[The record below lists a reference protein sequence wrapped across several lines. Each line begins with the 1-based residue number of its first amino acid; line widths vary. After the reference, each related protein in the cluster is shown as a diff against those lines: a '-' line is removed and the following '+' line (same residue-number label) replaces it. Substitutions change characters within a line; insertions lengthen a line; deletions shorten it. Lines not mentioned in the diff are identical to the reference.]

1 MKTVRRLIY
10 GAVASRATLVA
21 LAFAALA
28 FFLDFVEESQDLGK
42 NGYTILDALWTCLLM
57 QVRHVYDL
65 MPIALLIGGILALSR
80 MAQTSEFT
88 ILRTGGL
95 GPWRALQ
102 LLAGLGLMAALL
114 VAGIG
119 NWLVP
124 QAEQVLTQQHA
135 RFSNQQ
141 QLTLGRG
148 GTWLRERREVPGMG
162 TDTITITVNVGSAL
176 GDGEFGL
183 VRIFEF
189 DAQGRLTRR
198 VSAVSARVE
207 AAHHGRESMADA
219 VADAVASDGRSPAAA
234 SGSIWRLKDVTD
246 TQWLSHDHLTQEAAL
261 AGVKMIDERKLA
273 QLDWPSGLTPLVVS
287 ASVLPPESMSVF
299 ALWRY
304 MRHLASNAQAA
315 QRYEIQVWKKSF
327 YPLVCLVMVALA
339 LPFAYLHARSG
350 SMSLKIFGGIMLGI
364 SFVLINHISSHLG
377 LLQNWQPWL
386 AAVAPSLLYLLLSM
400 SVFTWLVRYQ

>member
-1 MKTVRRLIY
+1 MRTVRRLIY
-10 GAVASRATLVA
+10 QSVASRATLVA
-21 LAFAALA
+21 LSFGALA
-28 FFLDFVEESQDLGK
+28 FFIDFVEESQDLGK
-42 NGYTILDALWTCLLM
+42 NSYTVLDALWTCLLM
-57 QVRHVYDL
+57 QVRHIYDL

-102 LLAGLGLMAALL
+102 LLAGLGLMSALL

-119 NWLVP
+119 NWAVP
-124 QAEQVLTQQHA
+124 LAEQMLTQQHA
-135 RFSNQQ
+135 RFSSQQ

-148 GTWLRERREVPGMG
+148 GTWLREKREVPGMG
-162 TDTITITVNVGSAL
+162 TRTITVNVGSAL
-176 GDGEFGL
+176 SEGEFGL

-189 DAQGRLTRR
+189 DARGQLTRR
-198 VSAVSARVE
+198 LSASSAKV
-207 AAHHGRESMADA
+207 DA
-219 VADAVASDGRSPAAA
+219 VQAPGEAGAVLPAE
-234 SGSIWRLKDVTD
+234 GSVWRLKDVTD
-246 TQWLSHDHLTQEAAL
+246 TRWLSHERLSQDAAL
-261 AGVKMIDERKLA
+261 AGVKVIDERKVA
-273 QLDWPSGLTPLVVS
+273 TMDWSSSLTPLVVS
-287 ASVLPPESMSVF
+287 ASVLPPESMSAF

-304 MRHLASNAQAA
+304 TRHLASNAQAA
-315 QRYEIQVWKKSF
+315 QRYEIQFWKKSF
-327 YPLVCLVMVALA
+327 YPLVCLVMIALA

-386 AAVAPSLLYLLLSM
+386 AAAAPSLLYLLLSM
-400 SVFTWLVRYQ
+400 SVFAWLVRFQ

>member
-10 GAVASRATLVA
+10 RSVASSATLVA

-28 FFLDFVEESQDLGK
+28 FFIDFVEESQDLGK
-42 NGYTILDALWTCLLM
+42 NGYTVLDALWTCLLM
-57 QVRHVYDL
+57 QVRHIYDL

-119 NWLVP
+119 NWAVP
-124 QAEQVLTQQHA
+124 LAEQVLTQQHA
-135 RFSNQQ
+135 RFSSQQ

-148 GTWLRERREVPGMG
+148 GTWLREKREVPSMG
-162 TDTITITVNVGSAL
+162 THTITVNVGSAL
-176 GDGEFGL
+176 SEGEFGL

-189 DAQGRLTRR
+189 DARGQLTRR
-198 VSAVSARVE
+198 LSATSARV
-207 AAHHGRESMADA
+207 DA
-219 VADAVASDGRSPAAA
+219 VQAPGDASAVLPAE
-234 SGSIWRLKDVTD
+234 GSVWRLKDVTD
-246 TQWLSHDHLTQEAAL
+246 TRWLSHDHLSQDAAL
-261 AGVKMIDERKLA
+261 AGVKVIDERKLPT
-273 QLDWPSGLTPLVVS
+273 LEWPSGLTPLVVS
-287 ASVLPPESMSVF
+287 ASVLPPESMSAF

-304 MRHLASNAQAA
+304 TRHLASNAQAA
-315 QRYEIQVWKKSF
+315 QRYEIQFWKKSF
-327 YPLVCLVMVALA
+327 YPLVCLVMIALA

-386 AAVAPSLLYLLLSM
+386 AAAAPSLLYLLLSM
-400 SVFTWLVRYQ
+400 SVFAWLVRYQ

>member
-1 MKTVRRLIY
+1 MRTVRRLIY
-10 GAVASRATLVA
+10 RSVASSATLVA

-28 FFLDFVEESQDLGK
+28 FFIDFVEESQDLGK
-42 NGYTILDALWTCLLM
+42 NGYTVLDALWTCLLM
-57 QVRHVYDL
+57 QVRHIYDL

-102 LLAGLGLMAALL
+102 LLAGLGLMSALL

-119 NWLVP
+119 NWAVP
-124 QAEQVLTQQHA
+124 LAEQMLTQQHA
-135 RFSNQQ
+135 RFSSQQ

-148 GTWLRERREVPGMG
+148 GTWLREKREVPGMG
-162 TDTITITVNVGSAL
+162 THTITVNVGSAL
-176 GDGEFGL
+176 SEGEFGL

-189 DAQGRLTRR
+189 DARGQLTRR
-198 VSAVSARVE
+198 LS
-207 AAHHGRESMADA
+207 
-219 VADAVASDGRSPAAA
+219 AA
-234 SGSIWRLKDVTD
+234 SAKVNAVQAAREAGAMLPAEGSVWRLQGVTD
-246 TQWLSHDHLTQEAAL
+246 TRWLSHERLSQDAAL
-261 AGVKMIDERKLA
+261 AGLKVIDERKA
-273 QLDWPSGLTPLVVS
+273 ATLDWSSSLTPLVVS
-287 ASVLPPESMSVF
+287 ASVLPPESMSAF

-304 MRHLASNAQAA
+304 TRHLASNAQAA
-315 QRYEIQVWKKSF
+315 QRYEIQFWKKSF
-327 YPLVCLVMVALA
+327 YPLVCLVMIALA

-386 AAVAPSLLYLLLSM
+386 AAAAPSLLYLLLSM
-400 SVFTWLVRYQ
+400 SVFAWLVRYQ

>member
-1 MKTVRRLIY
+1 MRTVRRLIY
-10 GAVASRATLVA
+10 RSVASSATLVA

-28 FFLDFVEESQDLGK
+28 FFIDFVEESQDLGK
-42 NGYTILDALWTCLLM
+42 NSYTVLDALWTCALM
-57 QVRHVYDL
+57 QVRHIYDL

-102 LLAGLGLMAALL
+102 LLAGLGLMSALV

-119 NWLVP
+119 NWAVP
-124 QAEQVLTQQHA
+124 LAEQMLTQQHA
-135 RFSNQQ
+135 RFSSQQ

-148 GTWLRERREVPGMG
+148 GTWLREKREVPGMG
-162 TDTITITVNVGSAL
+162 THTITVNVGSAL
-176 GDGEFGL
+176 SEGEFGL

-189 DAQGRLTRR
+189 DARGQLTRR
-198 VSAVSARVE
+198 LSAASAKV
-207 AAHHGRESMADA
+207 DA
-219 VADAVASDGRSPAAA
+219 VQAPGEAGAMLPTE
-234 SGSIWRLKDVTD
+234 GSVWRLQDVTD
-246 TQWLSHDHLTQEAAL
+246 TRWLSHERLSQEAAL
-261 AGVKMIDERKLA
+261 AGLKVIDERQSA
-273 QLDWPSGLTPLVVS
+273 ALDWSSSLTPLVVS
-287 ASVLPPESMSVF
+287 ASVLPPESMSAF

-304 MRHLASNAQAA
+304 TRHLASNAQAA
-315 QRYEIQVWKKSF
+315 QRYEIQFWKKSF
-327 YPLVCLVMVALA
+327 YPLVCLVMIALA

-386 AAVAPSLLYLLLSM
+386 AAAAPSLLYLLLSM
-400 SVFTWLVRYQ
+400 SVFAWLVRYQ

>member
-1 MKTVRRLIY
+1 MRTVRRLIY
-10 GAVASRATLVA
+10 RSVASSATLVA

-28 FFLDFVEESQDLGK
+28 FFIDFVEESQDLGK
-42 NGYTILDALWTCLLM
+42 NSYTVLDALWTCSLM
-57 QVRHVYDL
+57 QVRHIYDL

-102 LLAGLGLMAALL
+102 LLAGLGLMSALV

-119 NWLVP
+119 NWAVP
-124 QAEQVLTQQHA
+124 LAEQMLTQQHA
-135 RFSNQQ
+135 RFSSQQ

-148 GTWLRERREVPGMG
+148 GTWLREKREVPGMG
-162 TDTITITVNVGSAL
+162 THTITVNVGSAL
-176 GDGEFGL
+176 SEGEFGL

-189 DAQGRLTRR
+189 DARGQLTRR
-198 VSAVSARVE
+198 LSAVSAKV
-207 AAHHGRESMADA
+207 DA
-219 VADAVASDGRSPAAA
+219 VQAPGEAGAVLPAE
-234 SGSIWRLKDVTD
+234 GSVWRLKDVTD
-246 TQWLSHDHLTQEAAL
+246 TRWLSHERLSQEAAL
-261 AGVKMIDERKLA
+261 AGLKVIDERQA
-273 QLDWPSGLTPLVVS
+273 ATLDWSSSLTPLVVS
-287 ASVLPPESMSVF
+287 ASVLPPESMSAF

-304 MRHLASNAQAA
+304 TRHLASNAQAA
-315 QRYEIQVWKKSF
+315 QRYEIQFWKKSF
-327 YPLVCLVMVALA
+327 YPLVCLVMIALA

-386 AAVAPSLLYLLLSM
+386 AAAAPSLLYLLLSM
-400 SVFTWLVRYQ
+400 SVFAWLVRFQ

>member
-1 MKTVRRLIY
+1 MRTVRRLIY
-10 GAVASRATLVA
+10 RSVASSATLVA

-28 FFLDFVEESQDLGK
+28 FFIDFVEESQDLGK
-42 NGYTILDALWTCLLM
+42 NGYTVLDALWTCLLM
-57 QVRHVYDL
+57 QVRHIYDL

-102 LLAGLGLMAALL
+102 LLAGLGLMSALL

-119 NWLVP
+119 NWAVP
-124 QAEQVLTQQHA
+124 LAEQMLTQQHA
-135 RFSNQQ
+135 RFSSQQ

-148 GTWLRERREVPGMG
+148 GTWLREKREVPGMG
-162 TDTITITVNVGSAL
+162 THTITVNVGSAL
-176 GDGEFGL
+176 SEGEFGL

-189 DAQGRLTRR
+189 DARGQLTRR
-198 VSAVSARVE
+198 LSAASAKV
-207 AAHHGRESMADA
+207 DA
-219 VADAVASDGRSPAAA
+219 VQAAREAGAMLPAE
-234 SGSIWRLKDVTD
+234 GSVWRLQGVTD
-246 TQWLSHDHLTQEAAL
+246 TRWLSHERLSQDAAL
-261 AGVKMIDERKLA
+261 AGLKVIDERKA
-273 QLDWPSGLTPLVVS
+273 ATLDWSSSLTPLVVS
-287 ASVLPPESMSVF
+287 ASVLPPESMSAF

-304 MRHLASNAQAA
+304 TRHLASNAQAA
-315 QRYEIQVWKKSF
+315 QRYEIQFWKKSF
-327 YPLVCLVMVALA
+327 YPLVCLVMIALA

-386 AAVAPSLLYLLLSM
+386 AAAAPSLLYLLLSM
-400 SVFTWLVRYQ
+400 SVFAWLVRYQ

>member
-1 MKTVRRLIY
+1 MRTVRRLIY
-10 GAVASRATLVA
+10 RSVASSATLVA

-28 FFLDFVEESQDLGK
+28 FFIDFVEESQDLGK
-42 NGYTILDALWTCLLM
+42 NSYTVLDALWTCSLM
-57 QVRHVYDL
+57 QVRHIYDL

-80 MAQTSEFT
+80 LAQTSEFT

-102 LLAGLGLMAALL
+102 LLAGLGLMSALV

-119 NWLVP
+119 NWAVP
-124 QAEQVLTQQHA
+124 LAEQMLTQQHA
-135 RFSNQQ
+135 RFSSQQ

-148 GTWLRERREVPGMG
+148 GTWLREKREVPGMG
-162 TDTITITVNVGSAL
+162 THTITVNVGSAL
-176 GDGEFGL
+176 SEGEFGL

-189 DAQGRLTRR
+189 DARGQLTRR
-198 VSAVSARVE
+198 LSAVSAKV
-207 AAHHGRESMADA
+207 DA
-219 VADAVASDGRSPAAA
+219 VQAPGEAGAVLPAE
-234 SGSIWRLKDVTD
+234 GSVWRLKDVTD
-246 TQWLSHDHLTQEAAL
+246 TRWLSHERLSQEAAL
-261 AGVKMIDERKLA
+261 AGLKVIDERQA
-273 QLDWPSGLTPLVVS
+273 AALDWSSSLTPLVVS
-287 ASVLPPESMSVF
+287 ASVLPPESMSAF

-304 MRHLASNAQAA
+304 TRHLASNAQAA
-315 QRYEIQVWKKSF
+315 QRYEIQFWKKSF
-327 YPLVCLVMVALA
+327 YPLVCLVMIALA

-386 AAVAPSLLYLLLSM
+386 AAAAPSLLYLLLSM
-400 SVFTWLVRYQ
+400 SVFAWLVRYQ

>member
-1 MKTVRRLIY
+1 MRTVRRLIFKT
-10 GAVASRATLVA
+10 VATHATLVG

-28 FFLDFVEESQDLGK
+28 FFIDFVEESQDLGK
-42 NGYTILDALWTCLLM
+42 NGYTVVDALWTCLLM
-57 QVRHVYDL
+57 QVRHIYDL
-65 MPIALLIGGILALSR
+65 MPIALLIGGILALAR

-102 LLAGLGLMAALL
+102 LLAGLGLLAALL

-135 RFSNQQ
+135 RFSSQQ

-148 GTWLRERREVPGMG
+148 GTWLREKREVPGMG
-162 TDTITITVNVGSAL
+162 THTITVNVGSAL
-176 GDGEFGL
+176 SEGEFGL

-189 DAQGRLTRR
+189 DARGQLTRR
-198 VSAVSARVE
+198 MSARTARV
-207 AAHHGRESMADA
+207 DA
-219 VADAVASDGRSPAAA
+219 LPSNGPPLPGGDGD
-234 SGSIWRLKDVTD
+234 GSVWRLQDVTD
-246 TQWLSHDHLTQEAAL
+246 TRWLSHERLSQDAAQ
-261 AGVKMIDERKLA
+261 AGVKVIDERKLA
-273 QLDWPSGLTPLVVS
+273 SLDWASSLTPLVVS
-287 ASVLPPESMSVF
+287 ASVLPPESMSAF

-304 MRHLASNAQAA
+304 TRHLASNAQAA
-315 QRYEIQVWKKSF
+315 QRYEIQFWKKSF
-327 YPLVCLVMVALA
+327 YPLVCFVMVALA

-386 AAVAPSLLYLLLSM
+386 AAAAPSLLYLLLSM

>member
-1 MKTVRRLIY
+1 MRTVRRLIY
-10 GAVASRATLVA
+10 RSVASSATLVA

-28 FFLDFVEESQDLGK
+28 FFIDFVEESQDLGK
-42 NGYTILDALWTCLLM
+42 NGYTVLDALWTCLLM
-57 QVRHVYDL
+57 QVRHIYDL

-102 LLAGLGLMAALL
+102 LLAGLGLMSALL

-119 NWLVP
+119 NWAVP
-124 QAEQVLTQQHA
+124 LAEQMLTQQHA
-135 RFSNQQ
+135 RFSSQQ

-148 GTWLRERREVPGMG
+148 GTWLREKREVPGMG
-162 TDTITITVNVGSAL
+162 THTITVNVGSAL
-176 GDGEFGL
+176 SEGEFGL

-189 DAQGRLTRR
+189 DARGQLTRR
-198 VSAVSARVE
+198 LSAASAKV
-207 AAHHGRESMADA
+207 DA
-219 VADAVASDGRSPAAA
+219 VRAAGEAGAMLPAE
-234 SGSIWRLKDVTD
+234 GSVWRLQDVTD
-246 TQWLSHDHLTQEAAL
+246 TRWLSHERLSQDAAL
-261 AGVKMIDERKLA
+261 AGLKVIDERKTA
-273 QLDWPSGLTPLVVS
+273 SMDWSSSLTPLVVS
-287 ASVLPPESMSVF
+287 ASVLPPESMSAF

-304 MRHLASNAQAA
+304 TRHLASNAQAA
-315 QRYEIQVWKKSF
+315 QRYEIQFWKKSF
-327 YPLVCLVMVALA
+327 YPLVCLVMIALA

-386 AAVAPSLLYLLLSM
+386 AAAAPSLLYLLLSM
-400 SVFTWLVRYQ
+400 SVFAWLVRYQ

>member
-1 MKTVRRLIY
+1 MRTVRRLIY
-10 GAVASRATLVA
+10 RSVASSATLVA

-28 FFLDFVEESQDLGK
+28 FFIDFVEESQDLGK
-42 NGYTILDALWTCLLM
+42 NGYTVLDALWTCLLM
-57 QVRHVYDL
+57 QVRHIYDL

-102 LLAGLGLMAALL
+102 LLAGLGLMSALL

-119 NWLVP
+119 NWAVP
-124 QAEQVLTQQHA
+124 LAEQMLTQQHA
-135 RFSNQQ
+135 RFSSQQ

-148 GTWLRERREVPGMG
+148 GTWLREKREVPGMG
-162 TDTITITVNVGSAL
+162 THTITVNVGSAL
-176 GDGEFGL
+176 SEGEFGL

-189 DAQGRLTRR
+189 DARGQLTRR
-198 VSAVSARVE
+198 LSAASAKV
-207 AAHHGRESMADA
+207 DA
-219 VADAVASDGRSPAAA
+219 VQAAREAGAMLPAE
-234 SGSIWRLKDVTD
+234 GSVWHLQGVTD
-246 TQWLSHDHLTQEAAL
+246 TRWLSHERLSQDAAL
-261 AGVKMIDERKLA
+261 AGLKVIDERKA
-273 QLDWPSGLTPLVVS
+273 ATLDWSSSLTPLVVS
-287 ASVLPPESMSVF
+287 ASVLPPESMSAF

-304 MRHLASNAQAA
+304 TRHLASNAQAA
-315 QRYEIQVWKKSF
+315 QRYEIQFWKKSF
-327 YPLVCLVMVALA
+327 YPLVCLVMIALA

-386 AAVAPSLLYLLLSM
+386 AAAAPSLLYLLLSM
-400 SVFTWLVRYQ
+400 SVFAWLVRYQ

>member
-1 MKTVRRLIY
+1 MRTVRRLIY
-10 GAVASRATLVA
+10 RSVASSATLVA

-28 FFLDFVEESQDLGK
+28 FFIDFVEESQDLGK
-42 NGYTILDALWTCLLM
+42 NSYTVLDALWTCSLM
-57 QVRHVYDL
+57 QVRHIYDL

-102 LLAGLGLMAALL
+102 LLAGLGLMSALV

-119 NWLVP
+119 NWAVP
-124 QAEQVLTQQHA
+124 LAEQMLTQQHA
-135 RFSNQQ
+135 RFSSQQ

-148 GTWLRERREVPGMG
+148 GTWLREKREVPGMG
-162 TDTITITVNVGSAL
+162 THTITVNVGSAL
-176 GDGEFGL
+176 SEGEFGL

-189 DAQGRLTRR
+189 DARGQLTRR
-198 VSAVSARVE
+198 LSAVSAKV
-207 AAHHGRESMADA
+207 DA
-219 VADAVASDGRSPAAA
+219 VQAPGEAGAVLPAE
-234 SGSIWRLKDVTD
+234 GSVWRLKDVTD
-246 TQWLSHDHLTQEAAL
+246 TRWLSHERLSQEAAL
-261 AGVKMIDERKLA
+261 AGLKVIDERQA
-273 QLDWPSGLTPLVVS
+273 AALDWSSSLTPLVVS
-287 ASVLPPESMSVF
+287 ASVLPPESMSAF

-304 MRHLASNAQAA
+304 TRHLASNAQAA
-315 QRYEIQVWKKSF
+315 QRYEIQFWKKSF
-327 YPLVCLVMVALA
+327 YPLVCLVMIALA

-386 AAVAPSLLYLLLSM
+386 AAAAPSLLYLLLSM
-400 SVFTWLVRYQ
+400 SVFAWLVRRQ

>member
-1 MKTVRRLIY
+1 MKTVRRLIFR
-10 GAVASRATLVA
+10 AVAANATMVA

-28 FFLDFVEESQDLGK
+28 FFIDFVEESQDLGK
-42 NGYTILDALWTCLLM
+42 NGYTVLDALWTCLLM
-57 QVRHVYDL
+57 EVRHIYDL

-95 GPWRALQ
+95 GPWRALR
-102 LLAGLGLMAALL
+102 LLAGLGLASALL
-114 VAGIG
+114 VAAIG
-119 NWLVP
+119 NWFVP
-124 QAEQVLTQQHA
+124 MAEQVLTQQRA

-141 QLTLGRG
+141 QITLGRG
-148 GTWLRERREVPGMG
+148 GTWLREKREVPGMG
-162 TDTITITVNVGSAL
+162 THTITVNVGIAL
-176 GDGEFGL
+176 SEGEFGL

-189 DAQGRLTRR
+189 DAGGQLTRR

-207 AAHHGRESMADA
+207 ALQDGGITQVTTAAD
-219 VADAVASDGRSPAAA
+219 
-234 SGSIWRLKDVTD
+234 GSVWRLKDVTD
-246 TQWLSHDHLTQEAAL
+246 TRWLSHDRLSQDAAL
-261 AGVKMIDERKLA
+261 GGLKVIDER
-273 QLDWPSGLTPLVVS
+273 QVPTLDWPSSLTPLVVS
-287 ASVLPPESMSVF
+287 ASVLPPESMSAF

-304 MRHLASNAQAA
+304 TRHLASNAQAA
-315 QRYEIQVWKKSF
+315 QRYEIQFWKKSF
-327 YPLVCLVMVALA
+327 YPLVCLVMIALA

-386 AAVAPSLLYLLLSM
+386 AAAAPSLIYLLLSM
-400 SVFTWLVRYQ
+400 SIFAWLVRFQ

>member
-1 MKTVRRLIY
+1 MRTVRRLIY
-10 GAVASRATLVA
+10 RSVASSATLVA

-28 FFLDFVEESQDLGK
+28 FFIDFVEESQDLGK
-42 NGYTILDALWTCLLM
+42 NGYTVLDALWTCSLM
-57 QVRHVYDL
+57 QVRHIYDL

-102 LLAGLGLMAALL
+102 LLAGLGLMSALV

-119 NWLVP
+119 NWAVP
-124 QAEQVLTQQHA
+124 LAEQMLTQQHA
-135 RFSNQQ
+135 RFSSQQ

-148 GTWLRERREVPGMG
+148 GTWLREKREVPGMG
-162 TDTITITVNVGSAL
+162 THTITVNVGSAL
-176 GDGEFGL
+176 SEGEFGL

-189 DAQGRLTRR
+189 DARGQLTRR
-198 VSAVSARVE
+198 LSAVSAKV
-207 AAHHGRESMADA
+207 DA
-219 VADAVASDGRSPAAA
+219 VQAPGEAGAVLPAE
-234 SGSIWRLKDVTD
+234 GSVWRLKDVTD
-246 TQWLSHDHLTQEAAL
+246 TRWLSHERLSQEAAL
-261 AGVKMIDERKLA
+261 AGLKVIDERQA
-273 QLDWPSGLTPLVVS
+273 ATLDWSSSLTPLVVS
-287 ASVLPPESMSVF
+287 ASVLPPESMSAF

-304 MRHLASNAQAA
+304 TRHLASNAQAA
-315 QRYEIQVWKKSF
+315 QRYEIQFWKKSF
-327 YPLVCLVMVALA
+327 YPLVCLVMIALA

-386 AAVAPSLLYLLLSM
+386 AAAAPSLLYLLLSM
-400 SVFTWLVRYQ
+400 SVFAWLVRYQ

>member
-1 MKTVRRLIY
+1 MRTVRRLIY
-10 GAVASRATLVA
+10 RSVASSATLVA

-28 FFLDFVEESQDLGK
+28 FFIDFVEESQDLGK
-42 NGYTILDALWTCLLM
+42 NSYTVLDALWTCSLM
-57 QVRHVYDL
+57 QVRHIYDL

-102 LLAGLGLMAALL
+102 LLAGLGLMSALV

-119 NWLVP
+119 NWAVP
-124 QAEQVLTQQHA
+124 LAEQMLTQQHA
-135 RFSNQQ
+135 RFSSQQ

-148 GTWLRERREVPGMG
+148 GTWLREKREVPGMG
-162 TDTITITVNVGSAL
+162 THTITVNVGSAL
-176 GDGEFGL
+176 SEGEFGL

-189 DAQGRLTRR
+189 DARGQLTRR
-198 VSAVSARVE
+198 LSAVSAKV
-207 AAHHGRESMADA
+207 DA
-219 VADAVASDGRSPAAA
+219 VQAPGEAGAVLPAE
-234 SGSIWRLKDVTD
+234 GSVWRLKDVTD
-246 TQWLSHDHLTQEAAL
+246 TRWLSHERLSQEAAL
-261 AGVKMIDERKLA
+261 AGLKVIDERQA
-273 QLDWPSGLTPLVVS
+273 ATLDWSSSLTPLVVS
-287 ASVLPPESMSVF
+287 ASVLPPESMSAF

-304 MRHLASNAQAA
+304 TRHLASNAQAA
-315 QRYEIQVWKKSF
+315 QRYEIQFWKKSF
-327 YPLVCLVMVALA
+327 YPLVCLVMIALA

-386 AAVAPSLLYLLLSM
+386 AAAAPSLLYLLLSM
-400 SVFTWLVRYQ
+400 SVFAWLVRYQ

>member
-10 GAVASRATLVA
+10 RSVASSATLVA

-28 FFLDFVEESQDLGK
+28 FFIDFVEESQDLGK
-42 NGYTILDALWTCLLM
+42 NGYTVLDALWTCLLM
-57 QVRHVYDL
+57 QVRHIYDL

-95 GPWRALQ
+95 GPWRALH
-102 LLAGLGLMAALL
+102 LLAGLGLMSALL

-119 NWLVP
+119 NWAVP
-124 QAEQVLTQQHA
+124 LAEQMLTQQHA
-135 RFSNQQ
+135 RFSSQQ

-148 GTWLRERREVPGMG
+148 GTWLREKRDVPNQGAH
-162 TDTITITVNVGSAL
+162 TVTVNVGSAL
-176 GDGEFGL
+176 SEGEFGL

-189 DAQGRLTRR
+189 DERGRLLRR
-198 VSAVSARVE
+198 LSAASARV
-207 AAHHGRESMADA
+207 DA
-219 VADAVASDGRSPAAA
+219 VQAPGDAHAMLPAE
-234 SGSIWRLKDVTD
+234 GSVWRLKDVTD
-246 TQWLSHDHLTQEAAL
+246 TRWLSHERLSQEAAL
-261 AGVKMIDERKLA
+261 AGVKVIDERKVA
-273 QLDWPSGLTPLVVS
+273 ALDWSSGLTPLVVS
-287 ASVLPPESMSVF
+287 ASVLPPESMSAF

-304 MRHLASNAQAA
+304 TRHLASNAQAA
-315 QRYEIQVWKKSF
+315 QRYEIQFWKKSF
-327 YPLVCLVMVALA
+327 YPLVCLVMIALA

-386 AAVAPSLLYLLLSM
+386 AAAAPSLLYLLLSM
-400 SVFTWLVRYQ
+400 SVFAWLVRYQ

>member
-10 GAVASRATLVA
+10 RSVASSATLVA

-28 FFLDFVEESQDLGK
+28 FFIDFVEESQDLGK
-42 NGYTILDALWTCLLM
+42 NSYTVLDALWTCLLM
-57 QVRHVYDL
+57 QVRHIYDL

-119 NWLVP
+119 NWAVP
-124 QAEQVLTQQHA
+124 LAEQVLTQQHA

-148 GTWLRERREVPGMG
+148 GTWLREKREVPNMG
-162 TDTITITVNVGSAL
+162 THTITVNVGSAL
-176 GDGEFGL
+176 SEGEFGL

-189 DAQGRLTRR
+189 DARGQLTRR
-198 VSAVSARVE
+198 LSASSARVDGVQ
-207 AAHHGRESMADA
+207 APGDA
-219 VADAVASDGRSPAAA
+219 GVVLPAE
-234 SGSIWRLKDVTD
+234 GSVWRLKDVTD
-246 TQWLSHDHLTQEAAL
+246 TRWLSHDHLSQDAAL
-261 AGVKMIDERKLA
+261 AGVKVIDERKLPT
-273 QLDWPSGLTPLVVS
+273 LEWPSSLTPLVVS
-287 ASVLPPESMSVF
+287 ASVLPPESMSAF

-304 MRHLASNAQAA
+304 TRHLASNAQAA
-315 QRYEIQVWKKSF
+315 QRYEIQFWKKSF
-327 YPLVCLVMVALA
+327 YPLVCLVMIALA

-386 AAVAPSLLYLLLSM
+386 AAAAPSLLYLLLSM
-400 SVFTWLVRYQ
+400 SVFAWLVRYQ

>member
-1 MKTVRRLIY
+1 MKTVRRLIFR
-10 GAVASRATLVA
+10 AVAANATMVA

-28 FFLDFVEESQDLGK
+28 FFIDFVEESQDLGK
-42 NGYTILDALWTCLLM
+42 NGYTVLDALWTCLLM
-57 QVRHVYDL
+57 EVRHIYDL

-95 GPWRALQ
+95 GPWRALR
-102 LLAGLGLMAALL
+102 LLAGLGLASALL
-114 VAGIG
+114 VAAIG
-119 NWLVP
+119 NWFVP
-124 QAEQVLTQQHA
+124 MAEQVLTQQRA

-141 QLTLGRG
+141 QITLGRG
-148 GTWLRERREVPGMG
+148 GTWLREKREVPGMG
-162 TDTITITVNVGSAL
+162 THTITVNVGSAL
-176 GDGEFGL
+176 SEGEFGL

-189 DAQGRLTRR
+189 DASGQLTRR

-207 AAHHGRESMADA
+207 ALQDGGITQVTTAAD
-219 VADAVASDGRSPAAA
+219 
-234 SGSIWRLKDVTD
+234 GSVWRLKDVTD
-246 TQWLSHDHLTQEAAL
+246 TRWLSHDRLSQDAAL
-261 AGVKMIDERKLA
+261 GGLKVIDER
-273 QLDWPSGLTPLVVS
+273 QVPTLDWPSSLTPLVVS
-287 ASVLPPESMSVF
+287 ASVLPPESMSAF

-304 MRHLASNAQAA
+304 TRHLASNAQAA
-315 QRYEIQVWKKSF
+315 QRYEIQFWKKSF
-327 YPLVCLVMVALA
+327 YPLVCLVMIALA

-386 AAVAPSLLYLLLSM
+386 AAAAPSLIYLLLSM
-400 SVFTWLVRYQ
+400 SIFAWLVRFQ

>member
-1 MKTVRRLIY
+1 MRTVRRLIY
-10 GAVASRATLVA
+10 RTVASRAALVA

-42 NGYTILDALWTCLLM
+42 NGYTVLDALWTCLLM
-57 QVRHVYDL
+57 QVRHIYDL

-80 MAQTSEFT
+80 LAQTSEFT

-95 GPWRALQ
+95 GPWRALRM
-102 LLAGLGLMAALL
+102 LAGLGLMAALL

-124 QAEQVLTQQHA
+124 EAEQVLTQQHA

-148 GTWLRERREVPGMG
+148 GTWLREKREVPGKG
-162 TDTITITVNVGSAL
+162 THTITVNVGSAL
-176 GDGEFGL
+176 SEGEFGL

-189 DAQGRLTRR
+189 DAQGQLTRR
-198 VSAVSARVE
+198 VSAASARVE
-207 AAHHGRESMADA
+207 AVLAG
-219 VADAVASDGRSPAAA
+219 
-234 SGSIWRLKDVTD
+234 GSVWRLKGVTD
-246 TQWLSHDHLTQEAAL
+246 TRWLSHEQLTQDAAL
-261 AGVKMIDERKLA
+261 AGVKVIDERKLT

-287 ASVLPPESMSVF
+287 ASVLPPESMS
-299 ALWRY
+299 ALSLWRY
-304 MRHLASNAQAA
+304 TRHLASNAQAA
-315 QRYEIQVWKKSF
+315 QRYEIQFWKKSF

-350 SMSLKIFGGIMLGI
+350 GMSLKIFGGIMLGI

-386 AAVAPSLLYLLLSM
+386 AAAAPSLLYLLLSM
-400 SVFTWLVRYQ
+400 SLFTWLVRYQ

>member
-1 MKTVRRLIY
+1 MRTVRRLIY
-10 GAVASRATLVA
+10 QSVASRATLVA
-21 LAFAALA
+21 LSFAALA
-28 FFLDFVEESQDLGK
+28 FFIDFVEESQDLGK
-42 NGYTILDALWTCLLM
+42 NGYTVLDALWTCLLM
-57 QVRHVYDL
+57 QVRHIYDL

-102 LLAGLGLMAALL
+102 LLAGLGLMSALL

-119 NWLVP
+119 NWAVP
-124 QAEQVLTQQHA
+124 LAEQMLTQQHA
-135 RFSNQQ
+135 RFSSQQ

-148 GTWLRERREVPGMG
+148 GTWLREKREVPGMG
-162 TDTITITVNVGSAL
+162 THNITVNVGSAL
-176 GDGEFGL
+176 SEGEFGL

-189 DAQGRLTRR
+189 DARGQLTRR
-198 VSAVSARVE
+198 LSATSAKV
-207 AAHHGRESMADA
+207 DA
-219 VADAVASDGRSPAAA
+219 VQAPGDAGAVLPAE
-234 SGSIWRLKDVTD
+234 GSVWRLKDVTD
-246 TQWLSHDHLTQEAAL
+246 TRWLSHERLSQDAAL
-261 AGVKMIDERKLA
+261 AGVKVIDERKVA
-273 QLDWPSGLTPLVVS
+273 TLDWPSSLTPLVVS
-287 ASVLPPESMSVF
+287 ASVLPPESMSAF

-304 MRHLASNAQAA
+304 TRHLASNAQAA
-315 QRYEIQVWKKSF
+315 QRYEIQFWKKSF
-327 YPLVCLVMVALA
+327 YPLVCLVMIALA

-386 AAVAPSLLYLLLSM
+386 AAAAPSLLYLLLSM
-400 SVFTWLVRYQ
+400 SVFAWLVRFQ

>member
-1 MKTVRRLIY
+1 MKTVRQLIY
-10 GAVASRATLVA
+10 RAVASRATLVG

-28 FFLDFVEESQDLGK
+28 FFIDFVEESQDLGK
-42 NGYTILDALWTCLLM
+42 NGYTVLDALWTCLLM
-57 QVRHVYDL
+57 QVRHIYDL

-95 GPWRALQ
+95 G
-102 LLAGLGLMAALL
+102 LLAALL

-119 NWLVP
+119 NWAVP
-124 QAEQVLTQQHA
+124 LAEQVLTQQHA
-135 RFSNQQ
+135 RFSSQQ

-148 GTWLRERREVPGMG
+148 GTWLREKREVPGMG
-162 TDTITITVNVGSAL
+162 THTITVNVGSAL
-176 GDGEFGL
+176 SEGEFGL

-189 DAQGRLTRR
+189 DARGQLTRR
-198 VSAVSARVE
+198 VSARTARV
-207 AAHHGRESMADA
+207 DA
-219 VADAVASDGRSPAAA
+219 LPSNGPPLPGGDGD
-234 SGSIWRLKDVTD
+234 GSVWRLQDVTD
-246 TQWLSHDHLTQEAAL
+246 TRWLSHDHLSQDAAL
-261 AGVKMIDERKLA
+261 AGVKVIDERKVA
-273 QLDWPSGLTPLVVS
+273 TLDWASSLTPLVVS
-287 ASVLPPESMSVF
+287 ASVLPPESMSAF

-304 MRHLASNAQAA
+304 TRHLASNAQAA
-315 QRYEIQVWKKSF
+315 QRYEIQFWKKSF
-327 YPLVCLVMVALA
+327 YPLVCFVMIALA

-386 AAVAPSLLYLLLSM
+386 AAAAPSLLYLLLSM
-400 SVFTWLVRYQ
+400 SVFAWLVRYQ